1 MREFFV
7 DQIPGM
13 QFTLFGPLHNALTF
27 IVILGL
33 YLIYYYRDEIRKI
46 SSKNKTILTYS
57 FIIILYFNMFIY
69 YNGFSYYGIYSWK
82 NHLPIHF
89 CYISSFSFM
98 IAILLKKKNWLN
110 VIYFFTFIGPLPAI
124 LWPKMVSSFDS
135 FIFYQ
140 WIISHHFFLLGSFF
154 IYYMYDLEI
163 TKKDFIKVFFVAN
176 LVFIGATI
184 FNYLFDTNY
193 IFSNEIPEYVFRLYP
208 FLKSFNY
215 PIILLEVTG
224 MIMALVAY
232 IPVILKNKE
241 REKTQ
246 NYFLN
251 S

>member
-33 YLIYYYRDEIRKI
+33 YLIYYYRDEISKI

-98 IAILLKKKNWLN
+98 IAILLKKRNWLN

-140 WIISHHFFLLGSFF
+140 WIISHHLFLLGSFF

-163 TKKDFIKVFFVAN
+163 TKKDFFKVFFVAN

-193 IFSNEIPEYVFRLYP
+193 IFSNEIPDYVFRLYP

-224 MIMALVAY
+224 MVMALIAY
-232 IPVILKNKE
+232 IPVVLRNKE

-246 NYFLN
+246 NYFLD

>member
-98 IAILLKKKNWLN
+98 IAILLNKKNWLN

>member
-232 IPVILKNKE
+232 IPVILRNKE

>member
-154 IYYMYDLEI
+154 FYYMYDLEI

-232 IPVILKNKE
+232 IPVILRNKE